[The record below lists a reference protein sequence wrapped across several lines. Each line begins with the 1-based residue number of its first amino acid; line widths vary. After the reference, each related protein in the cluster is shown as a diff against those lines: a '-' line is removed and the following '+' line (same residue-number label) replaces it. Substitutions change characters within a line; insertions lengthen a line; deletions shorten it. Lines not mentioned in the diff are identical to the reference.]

1 MQKQTC
7 ACECT
12 FDFYADR
19 GPECTAVADWRAAV
33 RNAGCM
39 ASVEEAKQLI
49 STAPACLGTHGTDA
63 DRAEHE
69 LLARAAE
76 AGVPAIDL

>member
-1 MQKQTC
+1 MQMQAQETC
-7 ACECT
+7 A
-12 FDFYADR
+12 FDFYAE
-19 GPECTAVADWRAAV
+19 GPECIAVADWRASV

-39 ASVEEAKQLI
+39 ASIEEVKHLI

-63 DRAEHE
+63 DRAEHD
-69 LLARAAE
+69 LPVRAAE